1 MITQDELECFID
13 ELIEPLYVAEARD
26 SGCSSDA
33 CPINFGGSND
43 NK

>member
-13 ELIEPLYVAEARD
+13 ELIEPLYVAEARG
-26 SGCSSDA
+26 GCSSDA

>member
-13 ELIEPLYVAEARD
+13 ELIEPLYVAEARG
-26 SGCSSDA
+26 SGCSTDG